1 MSARLIS
8 SRTVLLKINRPHRQR
23 ARLLELLY
31 LACALLLGAL
41 LAATT
46 LDAAPLRRADARQQD
61 ERAQHAVEM
70 WPVVHL
76 APRAAV
82 AESGAK

>member
-1 MSARLIS
+1 LSARLIS
-8 SRTVLLKINRPHRQR
+8 SRTVLLKVNRAHQQR

-31 LACALLLGAL
+31 LACALLLGVL

-61 ERAQHAVEM
+61 EHGRQAVEVS
-70 WPVVHL
+70 PVVRL

-82 AESGAK
+82 AESASK

>member
-1 MSARLIS
+1 MSARLNS
-8 SRTVLLKINRPHRQR
+8 SRTSLLRVNRLQRQN

-46 LDAAPLRRADARQQD
+46 LAMPIRRPQTFRRD
-61 ERAQHAVEM
+61 ERAQIRRATS
-70 WPVVHL
+70 PVVHL
-76 APRAAV
+76 APCAAP
-82 AESGAK
+82 AEFDPQ